1 MKHANKLTEDTR
13 GFMSDSSY
21 HPGELA
27 AQDKA
32 GTRGVAAELA
42 VGKHSALSFASGHDV
57 FLAAQ
62 SFAALASVDLKN
74 ESVWV
79 TPLFG
84 QSGDLAAISEKEIA
98 ISRDCIPNLDMLN
111 FIEPGTPLSLLGIDL
126 NRRIRHRINGY
137 TIAGGDNGKHSVS
150 LQVTE
155 YTPNCPKYINRRDI
169 IPASDGTPSLNKN
182 ARAETRTRLTE
193 DDQTFVR
200 KMDTL
205 WIGTYAPGIGADCNH
220 RGGKPGF
227 IRVIS
232 PSTIEWPE
240 YRGNGTFF
248 TSGNLESY
256 DRAGVTLVDFESGSI
271 IQMTGRATVDWE
283 HDGCYEGASR
293 KIVFH
298 ITNLVRMNEIT
309 NHRWKRL
316 DYSPY
321 NPVVSGTG
329 NVDTESEYPQVATLA
344 KIVDE
349 TENVKTFRFVIPRR
363 IAFLPGQYATFEF
376 NNIPGGEAIEVRTW
390 TLSETPNSINGDNTL
405 DITVKRMPNGLVTNW
420 LHDYAEVGMEVKLL
434 GIQGEMTAVSVDENT
449 QKPTVPKH
457 LLLLSAG
464 IGITPNLA
472 MIRGIGAFSLQ
483 DQTDITM
490 IHIERYEKDLISQSE
505 LLRRSK
511 QYPHFQYI
519 HVISSKEGRLT
530 KGALKKM
537 VPNTAS
543 QQAYVCGPTQFMRDM
558 TEYLVSIGVPAG
570 QVHTE
575 SFEF

>member
-1 MKHANKLTEDTR
+1 
-13 GFMSDSSY
+13 MSVSTY
-21 HPGELA
+21 HPGELS

-42 VGKHSALSFASGHDV
+42 AGKRSALSFASGHDA

-62 SFAALASVDLKN
+62 SFAALASVDLKS

-84 QSGDLAAISEKEIA
+84 QPGDLAAISEKEIS
-98 ISRDCIPNLDMLN
+98 ISRDCIPNLDILN

-126 NRRIRHRINGY
+126 NRRMRHRINGY
-137 TIAGGDNGKHSVS
+137 AIAAEDNGKHSTA
-150 LQVTE
+150 LQVAE

-169 IPASDGTPSLNKN
+169 IPASDGTPALNKDAKAE
-182 ARAETRTRLTE
+182 ARTELTA
-193 DDQTFVR
+193 DDQKFVQN
-200 KMDTL
+200 MDTL
-205 WIGTYAPGIGADCNH
+205 WIGSYAPGLGADCNH

-227 IRVIS
+227 IRVVS

-240 YRGNGTFF
+240 YRGNGMFF
-248 TSGNLESY
+248 TSGNLESN
-256 DRAGVTLVDFESGSI
+256 DKAGVTLVDFDTGSM
-271 IQMTGRATVDWE
+271 IQMTGRAAVDWE
-283 HDGCYEGASR
+283 HDGSYEGASR

-298 ITNLVRMNEIT
+298 IASLIRTDNVT
-309 NHRWKRL
+309 SHRWKRL

-321 NPVVSGTG
+321 NPTVSGTESI
-329 NVDTESEYPQVATLA
+329 DTQSEYPQVATLA

-349 TENVKTFRFVIPRR
+349 TENVKTFRFVVPRR

-376 NNIPGGEAIEVRTW
+376 ADISGGAASEIRTW

-405 DITVKRMPNGLVTNW
+405 DISVKRVPNGLVTNW
-420 LHDYAEVGMEVKLL
+420 LHDHAEVGLEVKLN
-434 GIQGEMTAVSVDENT
+434 GVQGEMTAIQLDELT
-449 QKPTVPKH
+449 QKPVVPDN

-464 IGITPNLA
+464 IGITPSLS
-472 MIRGIGAFSLQ
+472 MVRGIGAFSLQ
-483 DQTDITM
+483 DQTKITM
-490 IHIERYEKDLISQSE
+490 IHVERFEEEILCHQE
-505 LLRRSK
+505 LVRRSRN
-511 QYPHFQYI
+511 YPNFSYTNI
-519 HVISSKEGRLT
+519 ISSNQGRLT
-530 KGALKKM
+530 KEHLQTL
-537 VPNTAS
+537 VPNAAS

-570 QVHTE
+570 QIHTE

>member
-1 MKHANKLTEDTR
+1 
-13 GFMSDSSY
+13 MSVISY

-42 VGKHSALSFASGHDV
+42 LGKRSALSFSSGHDA

-62 SFAALASVDLKN
+62 SFAALASVDVRSQ
-74 ESVWV
+74 SVWV

-84 QSGDLAAISEKEIA
+84 EAGDLVAISEHEIA
-98 ISRDCIPNLDMLN
+98 VAESCIPNPEILE

-126 NRRIRHRINGY
+126 NRRIRHRING
-137 TIAGGDNGKHSVS
+137 TSLASMNRESRGLS
-150 LQVTE
+150 LQVEE
-155 YTPNCPKYINRRDI
+155 YSPNCPKYINRRQI
-169 IPASDGTPSLNKN
+169 IHPSNKVPAINRDSKAEIRTQLTP
-182 ARAETRTRLTE
+182 
-193 DDQTFVR
+193 DDQAFVR
-200 KMDTL
+200 RMDTL
-205 WIGTYAPGIGADCNH
+205 WIGSYTPSVGADCNH
-220 RGGKPGF
+220 RGGQPGF

-240 YRGNGTFF
+240 YRGNGMFF

-271 IQMTGRATVDWE
+271 IQMTGRATVDWA
-283 HDGCYEGASR
+283 HDGRYEGASR

-298 ITNLVRMNEIT
+298 ITGLIRTDHVT
-309 NHRWKRL
+309 NHRWQRL

-321 NPVVSGTG
+321 NPVVAGAEILDS
-329 NVDTESEYPQVATLA
+329 ESHYPQVATLA

-349 TENVKTFRFVIPRR
+349 NEQVKTFRFVIPRR

-376 NNIPGGEAIEVRTW
+376 ANIPNGEPLEVRTW

-405 DITVKRMPNGLVTNW
+405 DITVKRVPNGLVTNW
-420 LHDYAEVGMEVKLL
+420 LHDHAEIGMQARLL
-434 GIQGEMTAVSVDENT
+434 GIQGEMTAVRLDIAA

-464 IGITPNLA
+464 IGITPSLA
-472 MIRGIGAFSLQ
+472 MVRGIGAFSLQ
-483 DQTDITM
+483 DQTNITM
-490 IHIERYEKDLISQSE
+490 IHVERHETHLICQSE
-505 LLRRSK
+505 LLRRARN
-511 QYPHFQYI
+511 YPNFRYTNI
-519 HVISSKEGRLT
+519 ISSREGRLT
-530 KGALKKM
+530 KAALEKM
-537 VPNTAS
+537 VPNVAN
-543 QQAYVCGPTQFMRDM
+543 QEAYICGPTQFMEDV

-570 QVHTE
+570 QIYTE